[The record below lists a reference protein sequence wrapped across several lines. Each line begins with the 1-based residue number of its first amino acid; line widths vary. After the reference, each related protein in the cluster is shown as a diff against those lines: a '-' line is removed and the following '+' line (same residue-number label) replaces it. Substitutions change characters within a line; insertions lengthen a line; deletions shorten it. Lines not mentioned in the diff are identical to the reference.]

1 MRYTCLVA
9 ILIALPVTVDAQQRV
24 VAGRGRPVPS
34 ESRSDQ
40 SRAERRA
47 GQRPSEQR
55 PADQRQ
61 NAQRQN
67 NQRQSNQRQAGQP
80 QTSFLGPI
88 GLPPAPAQRMPWWEQ
103 RQTPAWEQKQ
113 TPWWEKQQP
122 PSWERQQVPVSQMK
136 NVARHMLDE
145 QRDARRLAKNP
156 RPVHPIYRPGYG
168 RPPIYYP
175 LPPYGYFFPFTTY
188 GYGYETSVTTA
199 EVTPP
204 PPEAET
210 GFLRLEV
217 EPRHLLQVFVDG
229 LYVGTIADLGDD
241 IELRLGVRRIELRAP
256 GYRTL
261 IFDTRIE
268 YDRTVVYRGTL
279 EPLEE
284 APEARSAPKALQA
297 PAAPEAPEAPTGSA
311 GSRTMYLIPGCY
323 MGNVEPTAAMLRPGC
338 DISQLK
344 TILP

>member
-1 MRYTCLVA
+1 
-9 ILIALPVTVDAQQRV
+9 
-24 VAGRGRPVPS
+24 
-34 ESRSDQ
+34 
-40 SRAERRA
+40 
-47 GQRPSEQR
+47 
-55 PADQRQ
+55 
-61 NAQRQN
+61 
-67 NQRQSNQRQAGQP
+67 
-80 QTSFLGPI
+80 
-88 GLPPAPAQRMPWWEQ
+88 MPWWEQ

-113 TPWWEKQQP
+113 TPWWEKQQA

-175 LPPYGYFFPFTTY
+175 LPPYGYFFPFATY

-204 PPEAET
+204 PPEVET

-297 PAAPEAPEAPTGSA
+297 PEAPEAPKGSA

-344 TILP
+344 TVLP